1 VKLPA
6 WVVVAGAVVAA
17 LPFGWGLGVL
27 AAYLVA
33 GKDFGQLPALTVPLG
48 LVVAIV
54 FALRSS
60 VQPGTRFK
68 VLAGGAILFFALA
81 RLVD

>member
-1 VKLPA
+1 
-6 WVVVAGAVVAA
+6 
-17 LPFGWGLGVL
+17 
-27 AAYLVA
+27 VA

-48 LVVAIV
+48 LIAALA

-68 VLAGGAILFFALA
+68 VLAGGAILLFALA